1 MKQEAF
7 PSEAAIDQVELNALY
22 RLTDRLYRARSL
34 DEVYE
39 AALDAIATTLR
50 CPRASILLFDSSGVM
65 QFVAW
70 RGLSDHYRSALRGHS
85 PWKPGEPDPHPIFV
99 SDIDGADE
107 ADWVK
112 AAIKAEGIVA
122 LGFIPLVSQGVV
134 IGKFMTYYAEPHA
147 FEDHEVDLA
156 VTIARQV
163 GFSIERFTA
172 DLARQSA
179 EQELRESEQRFR
191 LMSEHAPVMIWMS
204 QPDGS
209 CLHLNQMLRAF
220 WNVEEE
226 EVAEFNWRSTMHPDD
241 ADEIVAGMT
250 KALGEHR
257 QVSLKG
263 RFRDAAG
270 EWRVLQTDARPRFS
284 PSGEFLGMIG
294 VNVDITERER
304 SDAERRRAEEHAQ
317 RLAAIVASSDDAI
330 ISKDLN
336 GVITSWNQAAERL
349 FGYAPEEV
357 IGKSITILIPEER
370 LDEEPVIL
378 GRIRGG
384 EVIDH
389 YETVR
394 RRKDGSLLDISLTVS
409 PIKNAEGRIVGVSK
423 IARDITEK
431 RRAEE
436 RQQLLIREMAHRVK
450 NLFAVSSG
458 VVSLSARYAGNS
470 DDLATAIRERLGA
483 LSRAHA
489 LTLPKT
495 AGDALEATRPTTLH
509 TLIRTIMLPYEE
521 DIDGKGARVAI
532 HGPDVPIAA
541 GVVTNLALLLHEFA
555 TNAVKYGALSTPH
568 GTVDVALSIDDDQVS
583 LVWTERGGPA
593 VGQERNQGFGSY
605 LGEATVK
612 RQLGGEISRDWN
624 QGGVTIRLSVARDRL
639 EE

>member
-1 MKQEAF
+1 
-7 PSEAAIDQVELNALY
+7 
-22 RLTDRLYRARSL
+22 
-34 DEVYE
+34 
-39 AALDAIATTLR
+39 
-50 CPRASILLFDSSGVM
+50 M

-85 PWKPGEPDPHPIFV
+85 PWKPGEADPRPIFV
-99 SDIDGADE
+99 SDINGADE

-112 AAIKAEGIVA
+112 TTIKAEGIAA
-122 LGFIPLVSQGVV
+122 LGFIPLVSQGGV
-134 IGKFMTYYAEPHA
+134 IGKFMTYYAEPHDFA
-147 FEDHEVDLA
+147 DHEVDLA

-172 DLARQSA
+172 DFSRQVV
-179 EQELRESEQRFR
+179 EQKLRESEQRFR

-204 QPDGS
+204 HPDGS

-220 WNVEEE
+220 WNVDEEA
-226 EVAEFNWRSTMHPDD
+226 VAEFNWRSTMHPDD
-241 ADEIVAGMT
+241 ADEIVAAMT
-250 KALGEHR
+250 KALGEQS

-263 RFRDAAG
+263 RFCNAAG

-284 PSGEFLGMIG
+284 ASGEFLGMIG

-304 SDAERRRAEEHAQ
+304 SDEKRRRADESAQ

-349 FGYAPEEV
+349 FGYAPVEV
-357 IGKSITILIPEER
+357 IGKSITILIPAER

-378 GRIRGG
+378 GRIREG
-384 EVIDH
+384 EVMDH

-436 RQQLLIREMAHRVK
+436 RQQLLIQEMAHRVK

-470 DDLATAIRERLGA
+470 EDLATAIRERLGA

-495 AGDALEATRPTTLH
+495 TGDALEATRPTTLH

-521 DIDGKGARVAI
+521 EIDGKAARVAI
-532 HGPDVPIAA
+532 HGSDVPVAA
-541 GVVTNLALLLHEFA
+541 GVITNLALLVHEFA
-555 TNAVKYGALSTPH
+555 TNAVKYGALSNSFRDGGCRLVNRGRPGFSGLDRTRRPGSGSGTP
-568 GTVDVALSIDDDQVS
+568 
-583 LVWTERGGPA
+583 RGL
-593 VGQERNQGFGSY
+593 RF
-605 LGEATVK
+605 
-612 RQLGGEISRDWN
+612 ISRR
-624 QGGVTIRLSVARDRL
+624 GDRQPAPWREKSRGTGTRTAL
-639 EE
+639 QSA